1 MNEIQIETFL
11 RRAPSPAVPSD
22 LRQALLADVRLPNAR
37 GTSAASVSTAPLWR
51 RWFPALS
58 FGLLFLGCLIV
69 LGVQTFQVLDLRRER
84 DGLQV
89 ATVKLEELRH
99 ENLELQRLRSALQ
112 DNERLRRDGDELAK
126 LRAEVAELRAQAQ
139 EFTRLRAENQH
150 LRTEHDAMLMQAGV
164 APADDPF
171 TKAKEKALA
180 TGCIN
185 NLKQIGL
192 AARIWANEHKTNL
205 LPVDWITMKNELTT
219 PKILTCPGDTA
230 RIKAASWDQF
240 DGSSVSYE
248 FPSAAPDE
256 RDPYTVYS
264 RCSVHGFVGLTDGSA
279 QSGIKPDQFQQVDG
293 NLKLRNNATKGTK
306 P

>member
-1 MNEIQIETFL
+1 MNELQIETLL
-11 RRAPSPAVPSD
+11 RRVPAPAAPAG
-22 LRQALLADVRLPNAR
+22 LRQALLSDIRLPSAR
-37 GTSAASVSTAPLWR
+37 RTSAVSVSVAPMWR

-69 LGVQTFQVLDLRRER
+69 LGVQTFRIIDLRRER

-89 ATVKLEELRH
+89 ATAKLEKLRR
-99 ENLELQRLRSALQ
+99 ENLELQRLRSSLQ
-112 DNERLRRDGDELAK
+112 DNERLRTDNEELVK
-126 LRAEVAELRAQAQ
+126 LRAEVTGLGLQAQ
-139 EFTRLRAENQH
+139 QFTNLRAENQR
-150 LRTEHDAMLMQAGV
+150 LRTEHDAMLTQAGV

-171 TKAKEKALA
+171 SKAKEKALA

-192 AARIWANEHKTNL
+192 AARIWANEHKTTL
-205 LPVDWITMKNELTT
+205 LPTDWFTMKNELTT

-230 RIKAASWDQF
+230 RTKAASWEQF

-248 FPSAAPDE
+248 LPSAAPDE

-264 RCSVHGFVGLTDGSA
+264 RCSIHGFVGLTDGSA
-279 QSGIKPDQFQQVDG
+279 QSGIKPDRFQQVDG
-293 NLKLRNNATKGTK
+293 NLKLRSNATFGR
-306 P
+306 